1 MKKLV
6 SGLHKLEEYS
16 LILCLTVM
24 GIILFVQII
33 MRTVFSAPLK
43 WAEEL
48 ARYLQIW
55 ITFLGIGYG
64 IRRGSHWAVPYP
76 IPRKVIHIGMTLLR
90 DRLPRVLQALCGLV
104 VDMAGLLAF
113 MVLFRTS
120 LQFLAHQ
127 NVVSTAMELPMQL
140 VYLVI
145 PVGAVIYMAYD
156 LGMIVGDIRKMLQR
170 RKDGC

>member
-1 MKKLV
+1 MKRLI

-16 LILCLTVM
+16 LILCLAVM
-24 GIILFVQII
+24 GIVLFVQIV
-33 MRTVFSAPLK
+33 MRTFFSAPLK

-64 IRRGSHWAVPYP
+64 IRRGSH
-76 IPRKVIHIGMTLLR
+76 IGMTLLK
-90 DRLPRVLQALCGLV
+90 DRLPPVLKAICGLI
-104 VDMAGLLAF
+104 VDVAGFLAF
-113 MVLFRTS
+113 IVLFRTS

-156 LGMIVGDIRKMLQR
+156 MGMIVSDIRKILQR

>member
-1 MKKLV
+1 MKKTVNSLQ
-6 SGLHKLEEYS
+6 KLEELS
-16 LILCLTVM
+16 LILCLSVM
-24 GIILFVQII
+24 GIVLFIQII
-33 MRTVFSAPLK
+33 MRTFFSSPLK

-64 IRRGSHWAVPYP
+64 VRRGS
-76 IPRKVIHIGMTLLR
+76 HIGMTLLR
-90 DRLPRVLQALCGLV
+90 DRMPAFMQAFCGLIV
-104 VDMAGLLAF
+104 NAAGFAAF
-113 MVLFRTS
+113 AVLFKTS

-145 PVGAVIYMAYD
+145 PAGAVIYMIYD
-156 LGMIVGDIRKMLQR
+156 LAMMFGDIKKMLKGGQG
-170 RKDGC
+170 KC

>member
-1 MKKLV
+1 MKRLI

-16 LILCLTVM
+16 LILCLAVM
-24 GIILFVQII
+24 GIVLFVQII
-33 MRTVFSAPLK
+33 MRTFFSAPLK

-64 IRRGSHWAVPYP
+64 IRRGSH
-76 IPRKVIHIGMTLLR
+76 IGMTLLK
-90 DRLPRVLQALCGLV
+90 DRLPPILKALCGLI
-104 VDMAGLLAF
+104 VDVAGFLAF
-113 MVLFRTS
+113 IVLFRTS

-156 LGMIVGDIRKMLQR
+156 VGMIVSDIRKMLQR

>member
-1 MKKLV
+1 MKRLI

-16 LILCLTVM
+16 LILCLAVM
-24 GIILFVQII
+24 GLVLFVQII
-33 MRTVFSAPLK
+33 MRTFFSAPLK

-64 IRRGSHWAVPYP
+64 IRRGSH
-76 IPRKVIHIGMTLLR
+76 IGMTLLK
-90 DRLPRVLQALCGLV
+90 DRLPPVLKALCGLI
-104 VDMAGLLAF
+104 VDVAGFLAF
-113 MVLFRTS
+113 IVLFRTS

-156 LGMIVGDIRKMLQR
+156 MGMIVSDIRKILQR